1 RQLFADYAAE
11 LADPEQRRLYEQEV
25 TALERERGVHVR
37 FIHPTAGYVLRTS
50 QDGARRCYLNV
61 CSNPHVGAPE
71 PRAEAGGLRW
81 ALPYCLA
88 PGREELRGGGRRVLL
103 YDVVFHPGALRMA
116 ARSARFRRLL

>member
-1 RQLFADYAAE
+1 QQLFADYAAE

-25 TALERERGVHVR
+25 TALERERGVDVR

-81 ALPYCLA
+81 TLPYCLA
-88 PGREELRGGGRRVLL
+88 PGREELRGRGRRVLL

-116 ARSARFRRLL
+116 AR